1 MTPKRFWLAM
11 LAAAWLTGAV
21 VDGHHSFAA
30 EFDVNKPVT
39 LRGKLTRVELVN
51 PHGWI
56 HVAVANP
63 DGSVTNW
70 AVETGAVT
78 QLLRQGIRA
87 ADFPVGTEIIIKGY
101 MARNGKP
108 IANGD
113 SVTFA
118 DGRNFF
124 LSGGGRNTR

>member
-1 MTPKRFWLAM
+1 MTPRHFALAV
-11 LAAAWLTGAV
+11 LAAVYVTGSTAV
-21 VDGHHSFAA
+21 AHHSFAA
-30 EFDVNKPVT
+30 EFDVNKPIT

-56 HVAVANP
+56 HVAVSNP

-70 AVETGAVT
+70 AIETGAVT

-87 ADFPVGTEIIIKGY
+87 ADFPVGAEIVIKGY
-101 MARNGKP
+101 VARNGKP